1 MMFSP
6 ILLTNTP
13 SSAPSAA
20 RTSPVK
26 DGMSGR
32 ETMVCDP
39 TTQRPYDPMTQRP
52 DDPTDSLNST
62 N

>member
-39 TTQRPYDPMTQRP
+39 MTQRP
-52 DDPTDSLNST
+52 NDPTDSLNST